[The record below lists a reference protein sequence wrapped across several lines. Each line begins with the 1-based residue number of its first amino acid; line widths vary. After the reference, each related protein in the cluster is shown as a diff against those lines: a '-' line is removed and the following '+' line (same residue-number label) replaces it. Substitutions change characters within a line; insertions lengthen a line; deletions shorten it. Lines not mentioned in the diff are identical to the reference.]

1 MTDKHKEQIL
11 EGLRKILAEFIG
23 ENIKG
28 AGGLKYVKWEEKQ
41 LKPFL
46 DLLDK
51 TQQATIKQIKIN
63 IGFLRQ
69 WLNERTSDKLLTN
82 EDLETWLLD
91 KLKKEGG

>member
-1 MTDKHKEQIL
+1 MN
-11 EGLRKILAEFIG
+11 RKIAEKLIRGWFK
-23 ENIKG
+23 EPVLSAEDELTK
-28 AGGLKYVKWEEKQ
+28 A
-41 LKPFL
+41 L
-46 DLLDK
+46 DQ

-91 KLKKEGG
+91 KLKKE